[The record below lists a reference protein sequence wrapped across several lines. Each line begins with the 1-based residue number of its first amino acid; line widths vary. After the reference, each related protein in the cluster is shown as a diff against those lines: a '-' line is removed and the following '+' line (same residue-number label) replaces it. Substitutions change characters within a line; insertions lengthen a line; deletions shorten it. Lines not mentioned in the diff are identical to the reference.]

1 MATALLSKSRF
12 QYGRQCLKRL
22 YLEAYHRELA
32 DPVGAG
38 LQAIFDSGTA
48 VGELA
53 RRRFPNGR
61 LVQETYLEHAQAVE
75 TTKALLADDG
85 IPALYEAAF
94 TFQGIRTRID
104 VLRRNGWQG
113 FDLVEAKSTTSVKP
127 EHVTDVAIQVYAAEG
142 CGVRIDRAYLMYINK
157 AYVYQGGDH
166 DLEQLFTLEDVSDRA
181 RAFVAESVPNDL
193 DRMWEALQLDHAPDI
208 AVGLHCTSPHRCSFY
223 GHCHQDEPEQ
233 PITDLPRLKRG
244 DYERL
249 KASGIR
255 EIGGIP
261 PDFPGAAETAW
272 LAARASR
279 LGEIAFP
286 AAFLDFETVGP
297 AVPVYVV
304 TRPYQRVPFQWSM
317 HVLDAGR
324 RLSHASFLNGDAEDP
339 RERFI
344 TGLLEAVPIEGS
356 IVAYSPYEK
365 TMMRELAEGF
375 PHHKDGLL
383 ALCDRVVDL
392 LKLVRGGY
400 YHPGFNGSYSLKSV
414 LPALVPDMD
423 YADLDVQDGMAASMA
438 YARMTAAD
446 APASEKASI
455 RQALLAY
462 CERDTEAMVRIYN
475 KLLSEAGGGGP

>member
-12 QYGRQCLKRL
+12 QYGLQCLKRL

-61 LVQETYLEHAQAVE
+61 LVEETYLEHAQAVE
-75 TTKALLADDG
+75 TTKALLADDS
-85 IPALYEAAF
+85 IPSLYEAAF
-94 TFQGIRTRID
+94 TYRGIRTRID
-104 VLRRNGWQG
+104 VLRRNGRQG
-113 FDLVEAKSTTSVKP
+113 FDLVEVKSTTSVKP
-127 EHVTDVAIQVYAAEG
+127 EHVTDVAIQLYAAEG
-142 CGVRIDRAYLMYINK
+142 CGVSIDRAYLMHVNN
-157 AYVYQGGDH
+157 AYVYLGGDH
-166 DLEQLFTLEDVSDRA
+166 DLERLFTLADVSDRA

-208 AVGLHCTSPHRCSFY
+208 AVGRHCASPYRCSFY
-223 GHCHQDEPEQ
+223 GHCHQGE
-233 PITDLPRLKRG
+233 
-244 DYERL
+244 
-249 KASGIR
+249 AGIDKLLS
-255 EIGGIP
+255 ISP
-261 PDFPGAAETAW
+261 S
-272 LAARASR
+272 LASR

-297 AVPVYVV
+297 AIPVYVG

-317 HVLDAGR
+317 HVLNADG

-344 TGLLEAVPIEGS
+344 TGLLEAVPSEGS
-356 IVAYSPYEK
+356 IIAYSPYEK
-365 TMMRELAEGF
+365 TMMRELAEAF
-375 PHHKDGLL
+375 PQHRDGLL

-392 LKLVRGGY
+392 LKLLRGSY

-462 CERDTEAMVRIYN
+462 CERDTEAMVRIYDA
-475 KLLSEAGGGGP
+475 LLSEAGGRGVNKS

>member
-12 QYGRQCLKRL
+12 QYGLQCLKRL

-53 RRRFPNGR
+53 RRRFPNGT
-61 LVQETYLEHAQAVE
+61 LVEETYLEHAQAVE
-75 TTKALLADDG
+75 TTKALLADDA
-85 IPALYEAAF
+85 IPALYEPAF
-94 TFQGIRTRID
+94 TYRGIRTRID
-104 VLRRNGWQG
+104 ALRRNGRQG
-113 FDLVEAKSTTSVKP
+113 FDLVEVKSTTSVKP
-127 EHVTDVAIQVYAAEG
+127 EHVTDVAIQLYAAEG
-142 CGVRIDRAYLMYINK
+142 CGVRIDRAYLMHINN
-157 AYVYQGGDH
+157 AYVYQGGDY
-166 DLEQLFTLEDVSDRA
+166 DLEQLFTLADVSDRA

-208 AVGLHCTSPHRCSFY
+208 AVGRHCTSPYRCSFY
-223 GHCHQDEPEQ
+223 GHCHQGE
-233 PITDLPRLKRG
+233 
-244 DYERL
+244 
-249 KASGIR
+249 AGIDR
-255 EIGGIP
+255 PLSISP
-261 PDFPGAAETAW
+261 S
-272 LAARASR
+272 LASR

-297 AVPVYVV
+297 AVPVYVG

-317 HVLDAGR
+317 HVLNADG

-344 TGLLEAVPIEGS
+344 TGLLEAVPSEGS
-356 IVAYSPYEK
+356 IVAYSPYER
-365 TMMRELAEGF
+365 TMMRELAEAF
-375 PHHKDGLL
+375 PQHRDGLL

-392 LKLVRGGY
+392 LKLLRGSY

-423 YADLDVQDGMAASMA
+423 YADLEVQDGMAASMA
-438 YARMTAAD
+438 YARMIAAD

-462 CERDTEAMVRIYN
+462 CERDTEAMVRIYD

>member
-12 QYGRQCLKRL
+12 QYGLQCLKRL

-53 RRRFPNGR
+53 RRRFPNGT
-61 LVQETYLEHAQAVE
+61 LVEETYLEHAQAVE
-75 TTKALLADDG
+75 TTRALLADDA

-94 TFQGIRTRID
+94 TFRGIRTRID
-104 VLRRNGWQG
+104 ALRRNGRQG
-113 FDLVEAKSTTSVKP
+113 FDLVEVKSTTSVKP
-127 EHVTDVAIQVYAAEG
+127 EHVTDVAIQLYAAEG
-142 CGVRIDRAYLMYINK
+142 CGVRIERAYLMHVNN
-157 AYVYQGGDH
+157 AYVYRGGDH
-166 DLEQLFTLEDVSDRA
+166 DLEQLFTLADVSDRA

-208 AVGLHCTSPHRCSFY
+208 AVGRHCTSPYRCSFY
-223 GHCHQDEPEQ
+223 GHCHQGEAGVDRPLSIS
-233 PITDLPRLKRG
+233 PSL
-244 DYERL
+244 
-249 KASGIR
+249 
-255 EIGGIP
+255 
-261 PDFPGAAETAW
+261 
-272 LAARASR
+272 ASR

-286 AAFLDFETVGP
+286 AAFLDFETVGL
-297 AVPVYVV
+297 AVPVYVG

-317 HVLDAGR
+317 HVLDADG

-344 TGLLEAVPIEGS
+344 TGLLEAVPSEGS

-365 TMMRELAEGF
+365 TMMRELAEAF
-375 PHHKDGLL
+375 PHYKDGLL

-392 LKLVRGGY
+392 LKLLRGGY

-414 LPALVPDMD
+414 LPALVPDMG

-446 APASEKASI
+446 ASASEKASI

-462 CERDTEAMVRIYN
+462 CERDTEAMVRIYHA
-475 KLLSEAGGGGP
+475 LLSEARGAG

>member
-85 IPALYEAAF
+85 IPALYEAVF

-127 EHVTDVAIQVYAAEG
+127 EHVTDVAIQVYAVEG

-208 AVGLHCTSPHRCSFY
+208 AVGRHSQAPTGAPSTATAIKAMPGSTGRCPS
-223 GHCHQDEPEQ
+223 
-233 PITDLPRLKRG
+233 
-244 DYERL
+244 
-249 KASGIR
+249 
-255 EIGGIP
+255 
-261 PDFPGAAETAW
+261 
-272 LAARASR
+272 ARA
-279 LGEIAFP
+279 LHLA
-286 AAFLDFETVGP
+286 
-297 AVPVYVV
+297 
-304 TRPYQRVPFQWSM
+304 W
-317 HVLDAGR
+317 GR
-324 RLSHASFLNGDAEDP
+324 
-339 RERFI
+339 
-344 TGLLEAVPIEGS
+344 
-356 IVAYSPYEK
+356 
-365 TMMRELAEGF
+365 
-375 PHHKDGLL
+375 
-383 ALCDRVVDL
+383 
-392 LKLVRGGY
+392 
-400 YHPGFNGSYSLKSV
+400 
-414 LPALVPDMD
+414 
-423 YADLDVQDGMAASMA
+423 
-438 YARMTAAD
+438 
-446 APASEKASI
+446 
-455 RQALLAY
+455 
-462 CERDTEAMVRIYN
+462 
-475 KLLSEAGGGGP
+475 

>member
-12 QYGRQCLKRL
+12 QYGLQCLKRL

-53 RRRFPNGR
+53 RRRFPNGA
-61 LVQETYLEHAQAVE
+61 LVEETHLEHAQAVE
-75 TTKALLADDG
+75 TTKALLADDA

-94 TFQGIRTRID
+94 TFRGIRTRID
-104 VLRRNGWQG
+104 VLRRNGRQG
-113 FDLVEAKSTTSVKP
+113 FDLVEVKSTTSVKP
-127 EHVTDVAIQVYAAEG
+127 EHVTDVAIQLYAAEG
-142 CGVRIDRAYLMYINK
+142 CGVRIDRAYLMHINN
-157 AYVYQGGDH
+157 AYVYLGGDH
-166 DLEQLFTLEDVSDRA
+166 DLEQLFTLADVSDRS

-208 AVGLHCTSPHRCSFY
+208 AVGRHCESPYRCSFY
-223 GHCHQDEPEQ
+223 GHCHQGE
-233 PITDLPRLKRG
+233 
-244 DYERL
+244 
-249 KASGIR
+249 AGIDR
-255 EIGGIP
+255 PLSISP
-261 PDFPGAAETAW
+261 S
-272 LAARASR
+272 LASR

-286 AAFLDFETVGP
+286 AAFLDFETVGL
-297 AVPVYVV
+297 AVPVYVG

-317 HVLDAGR
+317 HILDADG

-344 TGLLEAVPIEGS
+344 TGLLEAVPSEGS

-365 TMMRELAEGF
+365 TMMRELAEAF
-375 PHHKDGLL
+375 PHYEDGLL

-392 LKLVRGGY
+392 LKLLRGSY

-414 LPALVPDMD
+414 LPALVSRHGLRRPGGSGRHGR
-423 YADLDVQDGMAASMA
+423 VDGL
-438 YARMTAAD
+438 RPHD
-446 APASEKASI
+446 
-455 RQALLAY
+455 R
-462 CERDTEAMVRIYN
+462 R
-475 KLLSEAGGGGP
+475 

>member
-12 QYGRQCLKRL
+12 QYGLQCLKRL

-53 RRRFPNGR
+53 RRRFPSGR
-61 LVQETYLEHAQAVE
+61 LVEERYLEHAQAVE
-75 TTKALLADDG
+75 TTKALLADDS
-85 IPALYEAAF
+85 IPSLYEAAF
-94 TFQGIRTRID
+94 TFRGIRTRID
-104 VLRRNGWQG
+104 VLRRNGRQG
-113 FDLVEAKSTTSVKP
+113 FDLVEVKSTTSVKP
-127 EHVTDVAIQVYAAEG
+127 EHVTDVAIQLYAAEG
-142 CGVRIDRAYLMYINK
+142 CGVRIDRAYLMHINN
-157 AYVYQGGDH
+157 ACVYRGGDH
-166 DLEQLFTLEDVSDRA
+166 DLEQLFTLADVSDRA

-193 DRMWEALQLDHAPDI
+193 DRMWVALQLGHAPDI
-208 AVGLHCTSPHRCSFY
+208 AVGRHCTSPYRCSFY
-223 GHCHQDEPEQ
+223 GLCHQGEAGID
-233 PITDLPRLKRG
+233 RL
-244 DYERL
+244 L
-249 KASGIR
+249 SIS
-255 EIGGIP
+255 P
-261 PDFPGAAETAW
+261 S
-272 LAARASR
+272 LASR

-297 AVPVYVV
+297 AIPVYVG

-317 HVLDAGR
+317 HVLDADG
-324 RLSHASFLNGDAEDP
+324 RLSHASVLNGDAEDP

-344 TGLLEAVPIEGS
+344 TGLLEAIPSEGS

-365 TMMRELAEGF
+365 TMMRELAEAF
-375 PHHKDGLL
+375 PQHRESLL

-392 LKLVRGGY
+392 LKLLRGSY

-438 YARMTAAD
+438 YVHMTAAD

-462 CERDTEAMVRIYN
+462 CERDTEAMVRIYDA
-475 KLLSEAGGGGP
+475 LLSEAGGRGVNKS

>member
-12 QYGRQCLKRL
+12 QYGLQCLKRL

-32 DPVGAG
+32 DPVGAR

-53 RRRFPNGR
+53 RRRFPNGT
-61 LVQETYLEHAQAVE
+61 LVKETYLEHAQAVE
-75 TTKALLADDG
+75 TTKALLADAA
-85 IPALYEAAF
+85 IPSLYEPAF
-94 TFQGIRTRID
+94 TYRGIRTRID
-104 VLRRNGWQG
+104 ALRRNGRQG
-113 FDLVEAKSTTSVKP
+113 FDLVEVKSTTSVKP
-127 EHVTDVAIQVYAAEG
+127 EHVTDVAIQLYAAEG
-142 CGVRIDRAYLMYINK
+142 CGVSIDRAYLMHINN
-157 AYVYQGGDH
+157 AYVYRGGDH
-166 DLEQLFTLEDVSDRA
+166 DLEQLFTLADVSDRA

-208 AVGLHCTSPHRCSFY
+208 AVGRHCTSPYRCSFY
-223 GHCHQDEPEQ
+223 GHCHQGEAG
-233 PITDLPRLKRG
+233 TDRPLSISPSL
-244 DYERL
+244 
-249 KASGIR
+249 
-255 EIGGIP
+255 
-261 PDFPGAAETAW
+261 
-272 LAARASR
+272 ASR

-286 AAFLDFETVGP
+286 AAFLDFETFGP
-297 AVPVYVV
+297 AVPVYVG

-317 HVLDAGR
+317 HVMDADG
-324 RLSHASFLNGDAEDP
+324 RLSHASFLNGDVEDP

-356 IVAYSPYEK
+356 IVAYSPYER
-365 TMMRELAEGF
+365 TMMRELAEAF
-375 PHHKDGLL
+375 PQHRDGLL

-423 YADLDVQDGMAASMA
+423 YADLEVQDGMAASMA

-462 CERDTEAMVRIYN
+462 CERDTEAMVRIYD
-475 KLLSEAGGGGP
+475 KLLSETGGAG